1 MTLRNRSLTLL
12 LASAALLSGGL
23 TGCAEEAPP
32 PVAKVAPPPPPPEPE
47 APKLTPIS
55 ELMARYGIDSRVNLP
70 EERAPNTDADRIAVL
85 KFFDA
90 FARGNADALK
100 PMLSGPDAVLLD
112 AMVSRGEF
120 AKSTGSVTRIDIRC
134 GKGVGDGAGKDCAL
148 AVFHAGD
155 NFEPQL
161 WEYVSRD
168 ESGEFEA
175 VAAPPKIMDKLTG
188 DNWILQWYGE
198 VRAEMA
204 KADEPDEVIAI
215 AQSDFTEGES
225 SGESSAP
232 EGDTPSAP
240 GGMRGKRTPG
250 APISAPKAPGFG
262 TK

>member
-1 MTLRNRSLTLL
+1 MTLRNSSLTLL
-12 LASAALLSGGL
+12 VASAALLSGGL

-47 APKLTPIS
+47 APKITPIS

-70 EERAPNTDADRIAVL
+70 EDRAPGTDADRIAVL

-100 PMLSGPDAVLLD
+100 PMLAGPDAVLLE
-112 AMVSRGEF
+112 AMVSRGDF
-120 AKSTGSVTRIDIRC
+120 SKSTGSVTRIDVRC
-134 GKGVGDGAGKDCAL
+134 GRADGSNCAL
-148 AVFHAGD
+148 AVFHAGEG
-155 NFEPQL
+155 FEPQL
-161 WEYVSRD
+161 WQYTARD

-188 DNWILQWYGE
+188 DDWILDWYKE

-215 AQSDFTEGES
+215 AQSDFTSEESASESS
-225 SGESSAP
+225 SGE
-232 EGDTPSAP
+232 ETPSAP